1 MSDQRA
7 MDALRDVNFDWVRRL
22 SDIWHDDAAHVPE
35 INREAFAGV
44 LESFERTRQGGPQPG
59 RVVAGSAG
67 SGKTHLLGALRAAV
81 AEQGWFVIVDMTDV
95 RDFWETVL
103 QGYLESLQER
113 LPDGRTQF
121 QALLS
126 EVLGHLA
133 PDDSAADYERATQEL
148 SGRPL
153 PDIARLAKYVISKRI
168 APRYPSQAREFQDV
182 LRALLLLNADDFDVS
197 SRGHSW
203 LVGVDLL
210 EAEHRECGFTGMR
223 RNQKHVVQGL
233 SWLMSLTRPTL
244 LALDQLDAI
253 SAQCHVASP
262 TGASAEQSAAW
273 FIVQS
278 VGNGLLAL
286 HDMLHRSLT
295 LLSCQPGTWQA
306 LTQLTNRAVVARF
319 NPDLLV
325 LLLASGVHGRQMVEA
340 RLANAYR
347 KHAFQPP
354 YPSWPF
360 QPQAFEG
367 AAGRRSPRE
376 ILIDCSAHRD
386 RCIASGSISELE
398 RFSSDTTLNPVADA
412 FEAVSQ
418 RFQHLVETADTLGL
432 ISYEGGDTKLGDLIA
447 HACICAV
454 REVLAVA
461 DRDLIPEIDFPGRP
475 GAQALHARLRIVEHS
490 QAGRERHYC
499 FRALNQGSPMAF
511 LARLKA
517 ATTASGI
524 TSSLSFRR
532 LVIVRNREL
541 PGGEKTQALINSFIA
556 AGGRFTKCTD
566 DDLKQLMALKQLCVE
581 RPAGLDDW
589 LRRTR
594 PASAL
599 SFLQESGFVA
609 DIAQSVAAA
618 EATDDGPS
626 PMANSEPVTNGE
638 DSNHAAVGAPAP
650 PEASS

>member
-1 MSDQRA
+1 MSEQKA
-7 MDALRDVNFDWVRRL
+7 IDALRDANFDWVRRL
-22 SDIWHDDAAHVPE
+22 SDVWHDDAAHVPE

-44 LESFERTRQGGPQPG
+44 LESFERTRQGEPQPG

-67 SGKTHLLGALRAAV
+67 SGKTHLLGAVRVAV
-81 AEQGWFVIVDMTDV
+81 AERGWFVLVDMTDV

-126 EVLGHLA
+126 EVLEHLA
-133 PDDSAADYERATQEL
+133 PADSATDYERATREL
-148 SGRPL
+148 NGRPL
-153 PDIARLAKYVISKRI
+153 PDIARLAKYVISNRI

-182 LRALLLLNADDFDVS
+182 LRALLLLNADDFEVS

-203 LVGVDLL
+203 LVGVELH
-210 EAEHRECGFTGMR
+210 EAEQDECGFTGMR

-253 SAQCHVASP
+253 SAQCQVASP
-262 TGASAEQSAAW
+262 NGASAEQAAAW

-286 HDMLHRSLT
+286 HDMLQRSLT

-306 LTQLTNRAVVARF
+306 LTELTNRAVAARF
-319 NPDLLV
+319 NPNLLV
-325 LLLASGVHGRQMVEA
+325 LSLASGVHGRYMVEA
-340 RLANAYR
+340 RLANAYA
-347 KHAFQPP
+347 KYAFQPP

-367 AAGRRSPRE
+367 AAGQRSPRE
-376 ILIDCSAHRD
+376 ILIDCAAHRD
-386 RCIASGSISELE
+386 RCAVSGNISELE
-398 RFSSDTTLNPVADA
+398 RFGVDTALDPVSNA
-412 FEAVSQ
+412 FDAVSQ
-418 RFQHLVETADTLGL
+418 RFQHLLETADTLGV
-432 ISYEGGDTKLGDLIA
+432 ISYEGGDTKLGDLVA
-447 HACICAV
+447 RACICAA
-454 REVLAVA
+454 REAPSAA
-461 DRDLIPEIDFPGRP
+461 DRDLLPEVDFPGKP
-475 GAQALHARLRIVEHS
+475 GAPALHARLRVVQHS
-490 QAGRERHYC
+490 QAGQEQHYC
-499 FRALNQGSPMAF
+499 FRVLNQGNAIAF

-524 TSSLSFRR
+524 MSSLSFRR
-532 LVIVRNREL
+532 LVILRNREL
-541 PGGEKTQALINSFIA
+541 PGGEKTEALTRSFIA
-556 AGGRFTKCTD
+556 AGGHFAKCSD
-566 DDLKQLMALKQLCVE
+566 DDLKRLVALKQLCIE
-581 RPAGLDDW
+581 QPAGLDDW

-599 SFLQESGFVA
+599 SFLQASGFVS
-609 DIAQSVAAA
+609 DISQP
-618 EATDDGPS
+618 TIDPPP
-626 PMANSEPVTNGE
+626 PMA
-638 DSNHAAVGAPAP
+638 SN
-650 PEASS
+650 

>member
-1 MSDQRA
+1 MSEQRA
-7 MDALRDVNFDWVRRL
+7 IDALRDVNFDWVRRL
-22 SDIWHDDAAHVPE
+22 SDVWHDDAAHVPE

-44 LESFERTRQGGPQPG
+44 LESFERARHGGPQLG

-81 AEQGWFVIVDMTDV
+81 AKRGWFVLVDMTDV

-126 EVLGHLA
+126 EVLDHVA
-133 PDDSAADYERATQEL
+133 PADSAADYGRATREL

-153 PDIARLAKYVISKRI
+153 PDIARLAKYVIGNRI

-182 LRALLLLNADDFDVS
+182 LRALLLLNADDFEVS
-197 SRGHSW
+197 NRGHSW
-203 LVGVDLL
+203 LVGVELHETEQD
-210 EAEHRECGFTGMR
+210 ECGFTGMR
-223 RNQKHVVQGL
+223 RSQKHVVQGL

-244 LALDQLDAI
+244 VALDQLDAI
-253 SAQCHVASP
+253 SARCLVGSP
-262 TGASAEQSAAW
+262 TDASAEQAAAW
-273 FIVQS
+273 FIIQS
-278 VGNGLLAL
+278 IGNGLLAL
-286 HDMLHRSLT
+286 HDLLHRSLT

-306 LTQLTNRAVVARF
+306 LTELTNRAVAARF

-325 LLLASGVHGRQMVEA
+325 LSPASGVHARHMVEA
-340 RLANAYR
+340 RLANAYA
-347 KHAFQPP
+347 KHVFQPP

-367 AAGRRSPRE
+367 TAGQRLPRE
-376 ILIDCSAHRD
+376 VLIDCAAHRD
-386 RCIASGSISELE
+386 RYIASGNIRELA
-398 RFSSDTTLNPVADA
+398 RFSAGSALDRFSNCD
-412 FEAVSQ
+412 AVSL
-418 RFQHLVETADTLGL
+418 RFQHLLETADTSGV

-454 REVLAVA
+454 REAPSAA
-461 DRDLIPEIDFPGRP
+461 DRDLLPEVDFPGRP
-475 GAQALHARLRIVEHS
+475 GAPALHARLRIVQHNQTGQE
-490 QAGRERHYC
+490 QHYC
-499 FRALNQGSPMAF
+499 FRVLNGGNAIAF

-524 TSSLSFRR
+524 MSSLSFRR

-541 PGGEKTQALINSFIA
+541 PGGEKTEALIHSFIA
-556 AGGRFTKCTD
+556 AGGYFSKCSD
-566 DDLKQLMALKQLCVE
+566 DDLKRLVALKQLCVAQ
-581 RPAGLDDW
+581 PAGLDDW

-599 SFLQESGFVA
+599 SFLQASGFVY
-609 DIAQSVAAA
+609 DISQPTPQAAPHQPTGHRFQHA
-618 EATDDGPS
+618 LHTVRS
-626 PMANSEPVTNGE
+626 PGRPLV
-638 DSNHAAVGAPAP
+638 
-650 PEASS
+650 